1 MLPIRW
7 LNMKKNAKT
16 VCFLGL
22 FTALAMILSYVE
34 SLLPPIWSAVPGI
47 KIGLPNIIIIFLLYR
62 FSVKQAA
69 AISLVRIL
77 LSALLFGNA
86 VSLLYSLG
94 GAILSIGVMTLL
106 KKTERFSMIGVSVA
120 GGVFHNFGQILV
132 AMLVL
137 STAEIGYYMIVL
149 AVTGT
154 VAGVL
159 VGILGSLVTR
169 YMEKVKM

>member
-1 MLPIRW
+1 
-7 LNMKKNAKT
+7 
-16 VCFLGL
+16 
-22 FTALAMILSYVE
+22 
-34 SLLPPIWSAVPGI
+34 
-47 KIGLPNIIIIFLLYR
+47 
-62 FSVKQAA
+62 
-69 AISLVRIL
+69 
-77 LSALLFGNA
+77 
-86 VSLLYSLG
+86 
-94 GAILSIGVMTLL
+94 
-106 KKTERFSMIGVSVA
+106 MIGVSVA